1 MTLLR
6 LRDRYV
12 YALEIQSRL
21 EPRRIGM
28 KVNDRVEDF
37 SSVDQDGNAVR
48 LSEMLKSG
56 PLVLFFYPKAMTAG

>member
-1 MTLLR
+1 
-6 LRDRYV
+6 
-12 YALEIQSRL
+12 
-21 EPRRIGM
+21 M

-56 PLVLFFYPKAMTAG
+56 PLVLFFYPKAMTTG